1 MQPTRISW
9 RLHKKLK
16 SEMKGKLD
24 DSNFFLYAA
33 HHYSNPCVDQ
43 QEFIDDLNR
52 IKNLRRLFGRY
63 EKHGELKERLILNHL
78 MVLYN
83 VFEHKALTRMLVFKL
98 YDQLHILKPFLMLL
112 NYWPEIVENIGSD
125 NLTIRSNEV
134 VMDMRVVDVLRK
146 I

>member
-1 MQPTRISW
+1 
-9 RLHKKLK
+9 
-16 SEMKGKLD
+16 MKGNLNE
-24 DSNFFLYAA
+24 SNFFLYAA
-33 HHYSNPCVDQ
+33 HHYLNPCVEE
-43 QEFIDDLNR
+43 QEFHEDLNR

-98 YDQLHILKPFLMLL
+98 QDQLYILKPFLLLL
-112 NYWPEIVENIGSD
+112 NYWPERIEGIGED
-125 NLTIRSNEV
+125 NLTIRSSDV
-134 VMDMRVVDVLRK
+134 MMDMRVVDVLRK

>member
-1 MQPTRISW
+1 
-9 RLHKKLK
+9 
-16 SEMKGKLD
+16 MKGKLD

-33 HHYSNPCVDQ
+33 HHYMNPCVEQ
-43 QEFIDDLNR
+43 QEFLDDLAR
-52 IKNLRRLFGRY
+52 IKNLRRLFSRY

-98 YDQLHILKPFLMLL
+98 YDHLHILKPFLMLL
-112 NYWPEIVENIGSD
+112 NYWPEIVDNIGPDSE
-125 NLTIRSNEV
+125 TIRTNEI
-134 VMDMRVVDVLRK
+134 VMDMQVVDILRK

>member
-1 MQPTRISW
+1 
-9 RLHKKLK
+9 
-16 SEMKGKLD
+16 MKGKLD

-33 HHYSNPCVDQ
+33 HHYLNPCVDQ
-43 QEFIDDLNR
+43 QEFLDDLAR

-98 YDQLHILKPFLMLL
+98 YDYLHILKPFLMLL
-112 NYWPEIVENIGSD
+112 NYLPEVVDNIGPDSENVRTTD
-125 NLTIRSNEV
+125 I
-134 VMDMRVVDVLRK
+134 VMDMRIVDVLRK

>member
-1 MQPTRISW
+1 
-9 RLHKKLK
+9 
-16 SEMKGKLD
+16 MKGNLN

-33 HHYSNPCVDQ
+33 HNYLNPCVDE
-43 QEFIDDLNR
+43 QEFQDDLNR

-78 MVLYN
+78 VVLYN
-83 VFEHKALTRMLVFKL
+83 VFDHKALTRMLAFKL

-112 NYWPEIVENIGSD
+112 NYWPERIDNIGTS
-125 NLTIRSNEV
+125 NLTIRSSDV
-134 VMDMRVVDVLRK
+134 IMDMRIVDVLRK

>member
-1 MQPTRISW
+1 
-9 RLHKKLK
+9 
-16 SEMKGKLD
+16 MKGKLD

-33 HHYSNPCVDQ
+33 HHYLNPCVDE
-43 QEFIDDLNR
+43 QEFQDDLAR

-98 YDQLHILKPFLMLL
+98 YDQLHILKPFLLLL
-112 NYWPEIVENIGSD
+112 NYLPDAVDNIGPNSE
-125 NLTIRSNEV
+125 TIRTSDII
-134 VMDMRVVDVLRK
+134 MDMRIVDVLRK

>member
-1 MQPTRISW
+1 
-9 RLHKKLK
+9 
-16 SEMKGKLD
+16 MKGKLD

-33 HHYSNPCVDQ
+33 HHYSNPCVDE
-43 QEFIDDLNR
+43 QEFLDDLAR

-83 VFEHKALTRMLVFKL
+83 VFDHRALTRMLAFRL

-112 NYWPEIVENIGSD
+112 NYWPERIENIGS
-125 NLTIRSNEV
+125 NNETIRSNDI
-134 VMDMRVVDVLRK
+134 VMDMRVVEVLRK